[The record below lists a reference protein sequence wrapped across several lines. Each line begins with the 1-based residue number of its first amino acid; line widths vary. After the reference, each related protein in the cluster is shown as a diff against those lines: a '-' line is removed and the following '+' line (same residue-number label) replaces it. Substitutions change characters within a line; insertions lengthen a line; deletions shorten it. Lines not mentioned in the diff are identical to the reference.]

1 MMIAPYSD
9 HELAVYQT
17 VLFVDMRAG
26 DSKNPQGPWVERKSK
41 EEENVLKE
49 RVSKYHH
56 FKDLDLKSVTSDTRF
71 YFKVLVTQLCLTL
84 CGTTNCSPP
93 GSSVHRTV

>member
-1 MMIAPYSD
+1 MGELTYQIDDSTLQD

-26 DSKNPQGPWVERKSK
+26 DSKKPTASLVRKKSK

-49 RVSKYHH
+49 TVSKYHH
-56 FKDLDLKSVTSDTRF
+56 FKDLDF
-71 YFKVLVTQLCLTL
+71 
-84 CGTTNCSPP
+84 
-93 GSSVHRTV
+93 